1 MRTQDEPPLHVVCAG
16 LLSLKTQCLVT
27 LGTAQGVHISPSSKL
42 KRRKLPWLL
51 GFLRGR
57 THNGCLQI
65 TACIKHG
72 PRTRQLER
80 LGPVR
85 PLEDEDSAPG
95 RARGLLWSFGL
106 SKSTI
111 TASLQEHSQY
121 LGYPYRVAGQSRLVL
136 AGEVPRI

>member
-1 MRTQDEPPLHVVCAG
+1 MATGLPERAYTQWMLTNH
-16 LLSLKTQCLVT
+16 SLYQTR
-27 LGTAQGVHISPSSKL
+27 ARS
-42 KRRKLPWLL
+42 
-51 GFLRGR
+51 
-57 THNGCLQI
+57 
-65 TACIKHG
+65 
-72 PRTRQLER
+72 RQLER

-121 LGYPYRVAGQSRLVL
+121 SGYPYRVAGQSRLVL
-136 AGEVPRI
+136 AGEVPGI